1 MTVATIFPKQHGRTG
16 REPEVSV
23 KVLTVVGARPQF
35 VKAAPVS
42 RELAARTGIVECLV
56 HTGQHHDVA
65 LSAAQFTSLGLRN
78 ADQNLGIN
86 GGSAGTMVGR
96 MVVALDEVLA
106 EELPDVVLVYGDTNS
121 TAAGALAAAHHDV
134 PVAHVEA
141 GLRSYDR
148 TMPEERNRVMTDH
161 LSTLLFTPTQT
172 AVQNLARE
180 GIRHGVHQVGDVM
193 LDAFLASPPDE
204 RAARGMLES
213 LGIVP
218 GAYVIATLHRAE
230 TTATAD
236 ALGSRLAFVRG
247 VANGLPVLMPLH
259 PRTRAAATS
268 LSVSFDG
275 ITVVDPVDYR
285 TFSALLSQSAL
296 ILPGQRNSHA
306 AVPVAPRPERIRR
319 DWFHEVSRIM
329 GQTSRDVCIENP
341 LALHQAVASH
351 ALRLGYHHE
360 ETGNHLLR
368 RSAVRVV
375 SLEQFVE
382 VGVDPKFNIRIC
394 PQFVEKR

>member
-1 MTVATIFPKQHGRTG
+1 M
-16 REPEVSV
+16 

-296 ILPGQRNSHA
+296 IATDSGGVQKEAYFHR
-306 AVPVAPRPERIRR
+306 VPCVTLRSETEWPETIRAGWNRLWTEPEQDVPRR
-319 DWFHEVSRIM
+319 DINDYGTGRTAAAIV
-329 GQTSRDVCIENP
+329 DV
-341 LALHQAVASH
+341 L
-351 ALRLGYHHE
+351 
-360 ETGNHLLR
+360 
-368 RSAVRVV
+368 SAHFDL
-375 SLEQFVE
+375 S
-382 VGVDPKFNIRIC
+382 
-394 PQFVEKR
+394 